1 MQTVSVVEFN
11 NGETCFTIHIAQNI
25 IGPNGAVDT
34 YLFAGVGY
42 EAKLTPRVCTIGY
55 IKTFKFKDGGKQL
68 ELIHSTPCENIP
80 GAFAELNGKLLAGIG
95 PILRVYD
102 LG

>member
-1 MQTVSVVEFN
+1 
-11 NGETCFTIHIAQNI
+11 
-25 IGPNGAVDT
+25 
-34 YLFAGVGY
+34 
-42 EAKLTPRVCTIGY
+42 VCTIGY

-68 ELIHSTPCENIP
+68 ELVHSTPCENIP
-80 GAFAELNGKLLAGIG
+80 GAFAELNGKLLAGVG